1 MGKKCCLKEST
12 RPKSCG
18 DKFKSGCSDAAV
30 HNTNVD
36 PSPSVTSAALVEG
49 KKCCSK
55 ESRPK
60 SCCDKRSDK
69 ESGCSAA
76 AQGINAGAASVE
88 KLPGKKCCSK
98 EPSRPKSCC
107 DKDSKPGCSAAAVH
121 DINAGA
127 ASVEKPPSKQCC
139 SKESTPSKSCGDRDS
154 KSGRFVVGLP
164 AESKKYFNDDPVC
177 FAISDRNSTAVVYD
191 VDGQSV
197 VFAANNS
204 PTSFHQ
210 QRLCFSTHGH
220 SNVSDLLTPCFDSTG
235 RHLNPHDDVDEP
247 CSFCDEEGVHVHAH
261 VYGDRCRAADHALEG
276 TKKQKLVDPSFL
288 AGVVLRPALDK
299 DLKTLKMGL
308 SSSDSVPG
316 PCNSTEYRKLLEDSG
331 DGGYGTMKKKKRI
344 PVKSHDHVDYL
355 VYHENLNAILLEHP
369 CDSCGDTDLHG
380 KFDLVDRRS
389 WSGSGSAPGARIQLN
404 FFEVPM
410 EIFANISSAL
420 ETKSERTNIAK
431 KTCCGKGKPC
441 CSVNNPS
448 PMSAGADDNF
458 FSSGRSSFVVKG
470 ICCSSEVPE
479 VKSIV
484 ELLPGCVNMS
494 VNVTT
499 KTVYVVHDLT
509 ILSADAIKSS
519 LDDGGFKAS
528 ITRDAAAAVVP
539 AAVVRGDVTK
549 IVQSSFVVE
558 GICCSSEI
566 PEVESIVSPMP
577 GVARVKINVT
587 TKTLYVDHDL
597 LEISAKAIEDKLNLN
612 SFDASIERD
621 GGGSTPAGDNVDMEE
636 AAEKRRDFLSKVAV
650 TLSGIFWIVSMLSFV
665 SRREDPKYA
674 EWENLQYAGIGSVA
688 LSLPPTAFKAI
699 ATMRR
704 RRFDTNCMMLF
715 AILGALA
722 LVEFTEA
729 AAVAFLFSIS
739 DVLETMATRK
749 AREALTAIVA
759 LRPNT
764 ANVVYKDGSVKAVP
778 ADAVGVGWRVTV
790 RPGEKVPCDGTV
802 AAGQSFV
809 DEAALTGESRPV
821 AKGPGDFVSG
831 GTINAGA
838 SPLMVDATA
847 TVDDSAVAR
856 LIRLVEE
863 AQTNRSPTEKM
874 VDEFARVYTPVVV
887 FLAFALCSVPWFF
900 GTKVGKQWF
909 QIGLNVI
916 IVACPCALIIS
927 TPVTYIA
934 GLAAL
939 ARRGV
944 IVKGGAHLEALGRV
958 SRVAL
963 DKTGTL
969 TEGKFK
975 LLHLD
980 TIGNKPNRSEILQ
993 MVAALEGSSV
1003 HPLANALL
1011 QATKKEGITESSIGD
1026 VQNHTILK
1034 GEGVS
1039 AILNGKKIFAGN
1051 RRLFERIDMYAR
1063 LDASVVERMTRW
1075 SALGGTV
1082 GYVGAEGFGIVAVF
1096 CAADA
1101 VREEAASVV
1110 KGLIELGVE
1119 VQMLTGDTR
1128 SAASVVGG
1136 LVGIDERFI
1145 SAELLPEE
1153 KLKLIQEM
1161 KEDYMAGGEGK
1172 SLGPCCG
1179 GDRNF
1184 VLMCGDG
1191 VNDAPALALANVG
1204 VAMGAGAALALETA
1218 DVTLMDDSLNKLLKS
1233 IKMGRRVITTIRENM
1248 IFSMVSKLAVFGY
1261 IIHRLILN
1269 KKPNLWFA
1277 IGTDVGTMLIV
1288 TMNGMKLLPS
1298 QSKQGGGKLY
1308 MQNALAEG
1316 IV

>member
-1 MGKKCCLKEST
+1 MGKKCC
-12 RPKSCG
+12 PKTS
-18 DKFKSGCSDAAV
+18 SG

-36 PSPSVTSAALVEG
+36 PSVASAALVEG

-60 SCCDKRSDK
+60 SCRDNRSDK
-69 ESGCSAA
+69 ESGCSTAA
-76 AQGINAGAASVE
+76 HGINAGATSVE

-107 DKDSKPGCSAAAVH
+107 DKDSKPGCSAVEVH
-121 DINAGA
+121 DISAGA

-139 SKESTPSKSCGDRDS
+139 SKESTPSKSCGDNDS
-154 KSGRFVVGLP
+154 KSGCFVVGLP
-164 AESKKYFNDDPVC
+164 AESKKDFNDDPVC

-191 VDGQSV
+191 ADGQSV
-197 VFAANNS
+197 IFAASNA
-204 PTSFHQ
+204 PTSSH
-210 QRLCFSTHGH
+210 QRLCFSTHGY

-235 RHLNPHDDVDEP
+235 HHLHPHDDADEP

-276 TKKQKLVDPSFL
+276 TKKQKLMDPSFL
-288 AGVVLRPALDK
+288 AGVVLRPTLDK
-299 DLKTLKMGL
+299 DLKSVKMGL
-308 SSSDSVPG
+308 PSSDPVPG
-316 PCNSTEYRKLLEDSG
+316 PCNSNEYRKLLEDSG

-369 CDSCGDTDLHG
+369 CDTCGDTDLHG
-380 KFDLVDRRS
+380 KFEMVDSRS
-389 WSGSGSAPGARIQLN
+389 WKSPLGGRGIKLN

-431 KTCCGKGKPC
+431 KTCCGRGKPC
-441 CSVNNPS
+441 CFVNNPS
-448 PMSAGADDNF
+448 PMSAGADDIF

-470 ICCSSEVPE
+470 ICCSSEVPF

-484 ELLPGCVNMS
+484 EQLPGCVDVS
-494 VNVTT
+494 INVTT
-499 KTVYVVHDLT
+499 RTVYVVHDLT

-528 ITRDAAAAVVP
+528 VTKDAAAAP
-539 AAVVRGDVTK
+539 QAAVVRSDVTK
-549 IVQSSFVVE
+549 IVQSSFVVK
-558 GICCSSEI
+558 GVCCSSEI
-566 PEVESIVSPMP
+566 PEVESIVSPMS
-577 GVARVKINVT
+577 GVVRVKINVT

-612 SFDASIERD
+612 SLDASVERD
-621 GGGSTPAGDNVDMEE
+621 GGGSTPAGDNMDME

-650 TLSGIFWIVSMLSFV
+650 ILSGIFWIVSMLSFV
-665 SRREDPKYA
+665 SRREDQKYA

-688 LSLPPTAFKAI
+688 LSLPPTALKAI

-722 LVEFTEA
+722 LLEFTEA

-739 DVLETMATRK
+739 DVLETMATRR

-790 RPGEKVPCDGTV
+790 RPGEKIPCDGTV

-821 AKGPGDFVSG
+821 AKGPGGFVSG
-831 GTINAGA
+831 GTVNAGA
-838 SPLMVDATA
+838 SPLMVRVLA

-1026 VQNHTILK
+1026 VQNHIILK

-1039 AILNGKKIFAGN
+1039 AILNGKQIFAGN
-1051 RRLFERIDMYAR
+1051 RRLFERIGMYAR
-1063 LDASVVERMTRW
+1063 LDASVVERLTGW

-1110 KGLIELGVE
+1110 KELTELGVE
-1119 VQMLTGDTR
+1119 VQMLTGDMW

-1161 KEDYMAGGEGK
+1161 KEDYVAGGEGK

-1218 DVTLMDDSLNKLLKS
+1218 DVTLMDDSLNKLLMS

-1261 IIHRLILN
+1261 IIHRLILDT
-1269 KKPNLWFA
+1269 KPNLWFA

-1298 QSKQGGGKLY
+1298 KSQQGGSKLD